1 MGYRINKKEIDL
13 NKLQKIAQGKRG
25 YVYRL
30 EKTALKVLE
39 NEELNE
45 CIDGDTAKYLS
56 GLRTDKI
63 LLPKNLLFYNNTFKG
78 YTLKLV
84 SQKPRSKNII
94 SIPKNDFIR
103 NVKELEEDV
112 RVLSSKQVLLN
123 GIDPKNTIFNGS
135 LYLSDPSRYT
145 IFKTDNIEN
154 LENLN
159 KYQLYILLQALIIQ
173 DLRKANVQNDKIQ
186 ALKGLLEM
194 KEPDTECSAYFDE
207 IIDDH
212 SNIKELV
219 KKII

>member
-30 EKTALKVLE
+30 EKNALKVLE

-45 CIDGDTAKYLS
+45 CIDKDTAKYLS

-112 RVLSSKQVLLN
+112 RVLSSK
-123 GIDPKNTIFNGS
+123 
-135 LYLSDPSRYT
+135 
-145 IFKTDNIEN
+145 
-154 LENLN
+154 
-159 KYQLYILLQALIIQ
+159 
-173 DLRKANVQNDKIQ
+173 
-186 ALKGLLEM
+186 
-194 KEPDTECSAYFDE
+194 
-207 IIDDH
+207 
-212 SNIKELV
+212 
-219 KKII
+219 

>member
-30 EKTALKVLE
+30 EKNALKVLE

-103 NVKELEEDV
+103 NVKELEEDDEIEEEE
-112 RVLSSKQVLLN
+112 
-123 GIDPKNTIFNGS
+123 IDSEIEELKEEAEEKTE
-135 LYLSDPSRYT
+135 
-145 IFKTDNIEN
+145 FKT
-154 LENLN
+154 
-159 KYQLYILLQALIIQ
+159 K
-173 DLRKANVQNDKIQ
+173 
-186 ALKGLLEM
+186 
-194 KEPDTECSAYFDE
+194 C
-207 IIDDH
+207 
-212 SNIKELV
+212 
-219 KKII
+219 

>member
-30 EKTALKVLE
+30 EKNALKVLE

-45 CIDGDTAKYLS
+45 CIDKDTAKYLS

-94 SIPKNDFIR
+94 HFLVIYSFVVCLVILMQ
-103 NVKELEEDV
+103 E
-112 RVLSSKQVLLN
+112 SSP
-123 GIDPKNTIFNGS
+123 DHCRS
-135 LYLSDPSRYT
+135 SW
-145 IFKTDNIEN
+145 
-154 LENLN
+154 
-159 KYQLYILLQALIIQ
+159 QA
-173 DLRKANVQNDKIQ
+173 
-186 ALKGLLEM
+186 
-194 KEPDTECSAYFDE
+194 Y
-207 IIDDH
+207 
-212 SNIKELV
+212 
-219 KKII
+219 